1 MHITNIYAEATQLMP
16 AEWHWNKIPKKL
28 KIKKKFTKHTMEKNQ
43 YWKSNRITVMEAN
56 NNLLIVV
63 HTSHDKG
70 ISKET
75 KVPRW

>member
-1 MHITNIYAEATQLMP
+1 
-16 AEWHWNKIPKKL
+16 
-28 KIKKKFTKHTMEKNQ
+28 
-43 YWKSNRITVMEAN
+43 MEAN